1 MLLALTPDI
10 AIGVTD
16 VESADVA
23 VYCTPCHGED
33 VSPIWNQT
41 IMLLPLVIRLD
52 EGAKFK

>member
-10 AIGVTD
+10 DIGVTD
-16 VESADVA
+16 DESADAA

-41 IMLLPLVIRLD
+41 IMLLPLRIRLA
-52 EGAKFK
+52 EGANFK

>member
-10 AIGVTD
+10 VIGVAD
-16 VESADVA
+16 DESADVA
-23 VYCTPCHGED
+23 MYCTPCQGED

>member
-10 AIGVTD
+10 FIGVAD
-16 VESADVA
+16 VESADAA

-41 IMLLPLVIRLD
+41 IMLLPLMIRLD
-52 EGAKFK
+52 EGANFK